1 MYEFFFEFRNKSITA
16 LAKQQNKTLMKS
28 AERMMRMKVS
38 QCTMAELIL
47 LFRQLRKGAQLSDTN
62 ISLLPEEVIL

>member
-28 AERMMRMKVS
+28 AERNDAYESIAMYNGRTNPS
-38 QCTMAELIL
+38 LQTAAE
-47 LFRQLRKGAQLSDTN
+47 RGAA
-62 ISLLPEEVIL
+62 V